1 MNLTFFAKLKLT
13 AQRFMKKTNLVV
25 DKKSVIKDIYSEIDT
40 SAGYFVMLTL
50 ANLIALS
57 GLLLNSIAVIIG
69 AMLISP
75 LMGPMLSFGFS
86 FITGDKIIWRKSIKK
101 LSISVTVTILIAA
114 LATFIS
120 PLNDI
125 TNEILS
131 RTTPNLYDL
140 LIAFFAGTA
149 GAAAICTKKNYLTIV
164 PGVAIATAVI
174 PPLSVTGFGLGIGNL
189 FIASGGFF
197 LFFTNFVAIVITS
210 CTVFYVYGFR
220 MNAENEMDKTQLRK
234 RIVFLSIILFA
245 ISIPLIYTL
254 GKTISDAKLKK
265 DISTTLKASLDK
277 SGTSRLSD
285 FTYFKKEDG
294 GLEINAVVDTVSYIR
309 EADTRPIEKKLENR
323 LQRKV
328 QFNLEQVKVLKGGL
342 LEEKTR
348 NPMPTLAPLVPPD
361 VSIKNSRD
369 AALSAI
375 KPSLEKIDTM
385 ISPSKIVS
393 AVLGFHDKGSQVS
406 VTLKIRRDAPLL
418 NDQVSWLQKVFVSS
432 LKTPVNL
439 TVETI
444 PFVPPMVYRKGE
456 TTLSDEMK
464 KSLESLKDVYN
475 KDNNVYIVVESGPE
489 SSLPYR
495 RRIFLADQRAK
506 AVAAFLDAY
515 CKIPPSHIKITGL
528 KKALKTPVVKVS
540 VLPDGNKNQ

>member
-1 MNLTFFAKLKLT
+1 
-13 AQRFMKKTNLVV
+13 MKKTHLVV
-25 DKKSVIKDIYSEIDT
+25 DKKSVIKDIYSEIDI
-40 SAGYFVMLTL
+40 SAGYFAMLTL

-86 FITGDKIIWRKSIKK
+86 FITGDKVIWRKSIKK
-101 LSISVTVTILIAA
+101 LSISVAVTILTAA

-120 PLNDI
+120 PLSDV
-125 TNEILS
+125 TAEILS

-140 LIAFFAGTA
+140 LVAFFAGTA
-149 GAAAICTKKNYLTIV
+149 GAAAICTKKNYLTVV

-189 FIASGGFF
+189 LIAAGGFF

-210 CTVFYVYGFR
+210 CIVFYVYGFR
-220 MNAENEMDKTQLRK
+220 MNAENEMDKAQLRK
-234 RIVFLSIILFA
+234 RVVFLSIILFA

-254 GKTISDAKLKK
+254 GKTISEAKLKK

-277 SGTSRLSD
+277 SGASRLSD

-294 GLEINAVVDTVSYIR
+294 GLEINAIVDTVSYIR
-309 EADTRPIEKKLENR
+309 ETETRPIEKKLEDR

-342 LEEKTR
+342 LEEKAKT
-348 NPMPTLAPLVPPD
+348 PVPTLAPLVPPD

-369 AALSAI
+369 AALSAL

-418 NDQVSWLQKVFVSS
+418 EDQVSWLQKVFVSS

-444 PFVPPMVYRKGE
+444 PFVPLLVYRKGE
-456 TTLSDEMK
+456 ATLSDEMK
-464 KSLESLKDVYN
+464 KGLEILNDVYN
-475 KDNNVYIVVESGPE
+475 KDNNIYVVVESGPE
-489 SSLPYR
+489 YSLPYR
-495 RRIFLADQRAK
+495 KRILLADQRAK
-506 AVAAFLDAY
+506 AVAEFLSAD
-515 CKIPPSHIKITGL
+515 CKIPSTHIKITGMR
-528 KKALKTPVVKVS
+528 KALKTPVVKVS
-540 VLPDGNKNQ
+540 VLPDGDRKQ

>member
-1 MNLTFFAKLKLT
+1 MNLTYFSKLKLI
-13 AQRFMKKTNLVV
+13 AQRLMERTHLVV
-25 DKKSVIKDIYSEIDT
+25 DKKSVIKDVYSEIDI

-57 GLLLNSIAVIIG
+57 GLLLNSIAIIIG

-86 FITGDKIIWRKSIKK
+86 FVTGDKIIWRKSIKK
-101 LSISVTVTILIAA
+101 ISISVAATILIAA
-114 LATFIS
+114 MATFIS

-125 TNEILS
+125 TTEIVS

-140 LIAFFAGTA
+140 LVAFFAGTA

-174 PPLSVTGFGLGIGNL
+174 PPLSVAGFGLGIGNF

-210 CTVFYVYGFR
+210 STVFYVYGFR
-220 MNAENEMDKTQLRK
+220 MNAENEMDKAQLRK

-245 ISIPLIYTL
+245 ISIPLVYTL
-254 GKTISDAKLKK
+254 GKTISEAKLKK
-265 DISTTLKASLDK
+265 DISTALKASFDK
-277 SGTSRLSD
+277 SGVSRLSD

-294 GLEINAVVDTVSYIR
+294 ELEINAVVDTVSYIR
-309 EADTRPIEKKLENR
+309 ETNTRPIEKKLEDR

-328 QFNLEQVKVLKGGL
+328 LFNLEQVKVLKGGL
-342 LEEKTR
+342 LEEKTK

-385 ISPSKIVS
+385 ISPSKILG
-393 AVLGFHDKGSQVS
+393 AVLGFHDKGSQVFI
-406 VTLKIRRDAPLL
+406 TLKIRRDTPLS

-439 TVETI
+439 NVETT
-444 PFVPPMVYRKGE
+444 PFVPLLVYRKGE
-456 TTLSDEMK
+456 FILSDEMK
-464 KSLESLKDVYN
+464 KGLEILKDVYS
-475 KDNNVYIVVESGPE
+475 KDDNVYVVVESGPE

-495 RRIFLADQRAK
+495 RRIFLAEQRAK
-506 AVAAFLDAY
+506 AVAEFLSTD
-515 CKIPPSHIKITGL
+515 CRIPPSHIKITGL

-540 VLPDGNKNQ
+540 VLPDGNKKQ